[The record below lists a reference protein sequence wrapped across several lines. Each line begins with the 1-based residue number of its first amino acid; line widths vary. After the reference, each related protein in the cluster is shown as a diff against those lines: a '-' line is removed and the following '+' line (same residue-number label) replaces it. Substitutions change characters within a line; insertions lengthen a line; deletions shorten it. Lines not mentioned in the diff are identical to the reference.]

1 MIHHIKSKII
11 LKTFRYSFYEIWRRP
26 GASEN
31 ATETKENSRSS
42 DGIEN
47 SRGTRFESRVRT
59 RSRTASNAIDVKLR
73 DDLSRLRD
81 DIIKWGEL
89 ACSVPQAMN
98 VSHCFALTLTFFS
111 T

>member
-26 GASEN
+26 GAPEN

-47 SRGTRFESRVRT
+47 RCSGNQDGGHNTCSPSSVSTPGAQPRFLLYTGYSKFKRTSERRAQRV
-59 RSRTASNAIDVKLR
+59 N
-73 DDLSRLRD
+73 
-81 DIIKWGEL
+81 G
-89 ACSVPQAMN
+89 
-98 VSHCFALTLTFFS
+98 
-111 T
+111 